1 MIRNTNE
8 RILELVESMC
18 KDITVELES
27 PNSLYI
33 TPQRYLTNG
42 VPLTHIYHDVKCFI
56 DENEELKET
65 ITIPRPNKG
74 KHNENSSGR
83 QRYVNTRKT

>member
-1 MIRNTNE
+1 MIKNSNE

-18 KDITVELES
+18 KDITVEFES
-27 PNSLYI
+27 PTSLYI

-42 VPLTHIYHDVKCFI
+42 VPLTRIYHDVKCLI

-65 ITIPRPNKG
+65 IIKLRLQLIQSK
-74 KHNENSSGR
+74 
-83 QRYVNTRKT
+83 